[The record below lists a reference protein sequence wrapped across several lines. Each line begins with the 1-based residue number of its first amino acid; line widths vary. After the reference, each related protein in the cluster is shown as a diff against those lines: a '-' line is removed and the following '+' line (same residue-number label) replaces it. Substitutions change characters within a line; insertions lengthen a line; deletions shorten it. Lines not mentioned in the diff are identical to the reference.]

1 MPQFQRLSLQVFVV
15 LFALFTVAIV
25 SVQESNSNW
34 LYEWVWVLTVT
45 WEVLNFAVIAAVCTL
60 WRPTRSSGMLSY
72 SKQLPTS
79 EEQANA
85 ENDEENSQ
93 PGSVRGNANSSNG
106 GTNGSA
112 GEGIELGNAAAGAG
126 RHSFSILG
134 VRCACMQALVCSLH
148 ES

>member
-1 MPQFQRLSLQVFVV
+1 MYMYAQLPLQVFVV
-15 LFALFTVAIV
+15 LFALFTVGIV

-34 LYEWVWVLTVT
+34 LWEWLWVLTVT
-45 WEVLNFAVIAAVCTL
+45 WEVLNFAVMAAVCTL

-85 ENDEENSQ
+85 ENDEENSR
-93 PGSVRGNANSSNG
+93 PGSGRSNANAGNG
-106 GTNGSA
+106 GANGSA
-112 GEGIELGNAAAGAG
+112 GEGIELGNAAG

-134 VRCACMQALVCSLH
+134 VRCALMRKHLMFIS
-148 ES
+148 